1 MWKDWL
7 YFSRGQ
13 RVGIIVLIT
22 LILVAVALNFA
33 LPLFFTSDDNTD
45 NDFLNEAKVFQS
57 NLQSLDSI
65 RQIERQ
71 RQYEERYAK
80 RYENQYP
87 RNEEK
92 TNKKDENYT
101 LFTFDPNKADS
112 VTFSELGLKSYTISS
127 IINYRKK
134 GGVFRTNDDFAK
146 IYSIT
151 PEKFAELEP
160 YIVIEVTENTLQNNI
175 TIQKDSVVIF
185 VELNSADTT
194 ELMQIRGIGRGYAR
208 GIVRFRNETGGF
220 VSVEQLQ
227 EVYGMRPENYER
239 IRPFCTVD
247 TSLVQRININTASV
261 ERLNRHP
268 YLNFQQSKAIYDL
281 RRKKGRIETIDEL
294 RNLKDLPSETLLKMQ
309 PYLSFE

>member
-22 LILVAVALNFA
+22 LVLVAVALNFA
-33 LPLFFTSDDNTD
+33 LPLFFTSDDD
-45 NDFLNEAKVFQS
+45 ANDDFISEAIAFQAS
-57 NLQSLDSI
+57 LQSLDSI

-71 RQYEERYAK
+71 RQYEERYA
-80 RYENQYP
+80 NQYP
-87 RNEEK
+87 RYERR
-92 TNKKDENYT
+92 TNRKDESYT

-112 VTFSELGLKSYTISS
+112 VTFSKLGLRPHIISS

-134 GGVFRTNDDFAK
+134 GGVFRTNADFSK

-151 PEKFAELEP
+151 SEKFAELEP
-160 YIVIEVTENTLQNNI
+160 YIAIEITENTPQNNI
-175 TIQKDSVVIF
+175 IIQKDSVVIF

-227 EVYGMRPENYER
+227 EIYGMRPENYKR
-239 IRPFCTVD
+239 IRPFCTID
-247 TSLVQRININTASV
+247 TSLVQKIKINTASV
-261 ERLNRHP
+261 DRLNRHP

-281 RRKKGRIETIDEL
+281 RRKKGRLETIDEL
-294 RNLKDLPSETLLKMQ
+294 NILKDLPPETLLKMR
-309 PYLSFE
+309 PYFSFE

>member
-22 LILVAVALNFA
+22 FILAAIALNVA
-33 LPLFFTSDDNTD
+33 LPLFFTSDNNITN
-45 NDFLNEAKVFQS
+45 NDFLNEAKTFRES
-57 NLQSLDSI
+57 LQSLDSI
-65 RQIERQ
+65 RQVERQ

-87 RNEEK
+87 KNEKK
-92 TNKKDENYT
+92 TDRKNESYT
-101 LFTFDPNKADS
+101 LFAFDPNDTDS
-112 VTFSELGLKSYTISS
+112 ITFSKLGLKTYS
-127 IINYRKK
+127 ITSILNYRKK
-134 GGVFRTNDDFAK
+134 GGVFRTNADFAK

-160 YIVIEVTENTLQNNI
+160 YITIELPEKTDINTQEESVYVI
-175 TIQKDSVVIF
+175 
-185 VELNSADTT
+185 VELNSSDTT
-194 ELMQIRGIGRGYAR
+194 ELMQVKGIGRGYAR

-227 EVYGMRPENYER
+227 EIYGMRPENYER
-239 IRPFCTVD
+239 ISPFCTVD
-247 TSLVQRININTASV
+247 TSLVQKIKINTASV
-261 ERLNRHP
+261 ERLTRHP

-281 RRKKGRIETIDEL
+281 RRKKGQLKTIDEL
-294 RNLKDLPSETLLKMQ
+294 KNLKDLSSETLAKIQ

>member
-1 MWKDWL
+1 MWKDWF

-71 RQYEERYAK
+71 RQYEERYA
-80 RYENQYP
+80 NQYP
-87 RNEEK
+87 RYERK
-92 TNKKDENYT
+92 TDKKDENYT

-112 VTFSELGLKSYTISS
+112 ITFSKLGLKPYTISS
-127 IINYRKK
+127 IVNYRKK
-134 GGVFRTNDDFAK
+134 GGVFRTGADFAK

-151 PEKFAELEP
+151 SEKFAELEP
-160 YIVIEVTENTLQNNI
+160 YIAIEIAENTTQNNVI
-175 TIQKDSVVIF
+175 IQKDSVVIF

-194 ELMQIRGIGRGYAR
+194 ELMQVRGIGRGYAR

-227 EVYGMRPENYER
+227 EIYGMRPENYER
-239 IRPFCTVD
+239 IHPFCTVD
-247 TSLVQRININTASV
+247 TNLVQKIRINTASV

-281 RRKKGRIETIDEL
+281 RRKKGQIKTIDEL
-294 RNLKDLPSETLLKMQ
+294 KNLKDLPPETLLKIQ